1 MQQNEKTDR
10 AGLPAKGWIFILRN
24 GRNVLLIK
32 YENERR
38 NLKGLFGC
46 FEMECPG
53 GLFIYC
59 EAGG

>member
-53 GLFIYC
+53 GLF
-59 EAGG
+59 